1 MCSMPD
7 EARRDGCISLFAH
20 SSAASRRLYL
30 LAAALSIPPDRLL
43 RYTIEVQRR
52 GAHRHHRRAQRGPLG
67 VTAATTVVCGTSTTC
82 PEAGMTAETGT
93 PQEFPLL
100 LHGILSALVL
110 PFSSLES
117 SPAVSA
123 AASKKTREPVMTYMK
138 QGNRKSLS
146 RQKCGGSRTTS
157 GAGGTPAVSKEVNS
171 GGPQHVDMHEH
182 FAFLEDMVVSQRV
195 REPDPISQTG
205 IGTIFFSSK
214 HTTTTTS
221 SSSSGGGS
229 TCSSSSSSSGSGS
242 GSGSGCGGDD
252 VEATSV
258 SAGSPIHKGEAG
270 SSVAAP
276 KKASKAA
283 HSHVY
288 ELRQTPPFHQE
299 ASIAQLLSE
308 LAEPFFASGGHA
320 IGISSG
326 SGGNERRSSDV
337 GPSMDLQ
344 QCMRL
349 IPQELHTA
357 AGVSRVSELYP
368 PFMPLLL
375 EALLKESVHESSFGL
390 AARCVVMRLIEL
402 SAPMFVSRFFK
413 RGSGASVDVA
423 DNDKEEEMCHS
434 MMLRATQR
442 LATTAFTL
450 LEVIEDPVW
459 VLDLSGALVAS
470 QLLHPSALRTVL
482 HRRAL
487 DLAKLPPLWKPTVA
501 LAYCLVTQHSLH
513 AVVRAE
519 AELSAGSRPEERLS
533 ASSESGGSID
543 DTAVV
548 ESLPQYSCTC
558 TGGCSGEAAASS
570 LLPEQEPHP
579 PPHLHHQDS
588 HPSLQSRRSSV
599 SAEAGSGMPS
609 DVGLSVALMGRA
621 ASLTL
626 SFRFSSP
633 QQPSGTDVEGA
644 PPLRWLFPERVPPVV
659 TLPNSI
665 VMTCM
670 VLCAGALSR
679 HAVVALG
686 QWCLRSLRALP
697 ATPCAVGLTHLML
710 KYPQFL
716 KKALLRVSSGLFLS
730 SAASTSS
737 ATTSAAT
744 AAVAAVT
751 SSTKSS
757 RSHGDGKATTLFC
770 IAVFMEG
777 CQVANKV
784 MLRQANLRMD
794 GRLAMAW
801 QRDTA
806 SSMAAEEEH
815 LSDFAET
822 PYVHEDSTLHE
833 LREVQCYL
841 VMLLQALVMRSGVQL
856 PTDAQGELF
865 ALFVTTARLRVAVGS
880 PKEEGVGAAA
890 GCLPVEN
897 GGCQA
902 PQRTLSQ
909 EVLKL
914 VDESFGAVARA
925 VDILLHDYDAGC
937 PRQLCESLVSLLP
950 PQNTLFSE
958 LQRVGAWEKH
968 LDCLET
974 VQAAAEAY
982 REACRSTLSRP
993 PSQEEADVNAAPSS
1007 FWSSVAAHDKDAL
1020 SRPMSLLELQQELE
1034 WRAKRAVVAVRSGA
1048 EVMFGSLVSLL
1059 PCSGEPLCLAATPD
1073 GGLPVAQQLWWVEH
1087 TIVYLV
1093 EEWWRSRVSAPA
1105 MFRFNAEDTAETSS
1119 GGVFRREAPKS
1130 FIECC
1135 SHPI

>member
-1 MCSMPD
+1 MWSAPD
-7 EARRDGCISLFAH
+7 EAGRDGCISLFAH
-20 SSAASRRLYL
+20 SSAVSRRLYL

-52 GAHRHHRRAQRGPLG
+52 GAHQHHRRAQHGRLG
-67 VTAATTVVCGTSTTC
+67 VTAVTTVVAGTSTTR
-82 PEAGMTAETGT
+82 PEAGMTAETET

-110 PFSSLES
+110 PFSNLES

-123 AASKKTREPVMTYMK
+123 TASTKTKTIEPVKTYMK
-138 QGNRKSLS
+138 QGSGKSLS
-146 RQKCGGSRTTS
+146 RQKGGGSRTTP
-157 GAGGTPAVSKEVNS
+157 GAGGTSAVSKDVNS
-171 GGPQHVDMHEH
+171 GGSQHVNMHKH
-182 FAFLEDMVVSQRV
+182 FAALEDMVVSQRV
-195 REPDPISQTG
+195 REPGPKSQTG
-205 IGTIFFSSK
+205 ISTILFSSK
-214 HTTTTTS
+214 HTTTTTTS
-221 SSSSGGGS
+221 NSGGSS
-229 TCSSSSSSSGSGS
+229 TSSTSSSSSSSGCCS
-242 GSGSGCGGDD
+242 DD
-252 VEATSV
+252 VEASSV
-258 SAGSPIHKGEAG
+258 SASSPIHKGKAE

-299 ASIAQLLSE
+299 VSIAQLLSE

-320 IGISSG
+320 IGMSSG
-326 SGGNERRSSDV
+326 SGGSESRSSDV
-337 GPSMDLQ
+337 GYSMDLQ

-349 IPQELHTA
+349 IPQELRTA

-375 EALLKESVHESSFGL
+375 EALLKESVHESPFGL

-402 SAPMFVSRFFK
+402 SAPIFVSRFFK
-413 RGSGASVDVA
+413 QGSGASVDVGN
-423 DNDKEEEMCHS
+423 NDKEEQVCHA
-434 MMLRATQR
+434 MTLRATQR
-442 LATTAFTL
+442 LANTAVAL

-459 VLDLSGALVAS
+459 VLDLSGALIAS
-470 QLLHPSALRTVL
+470 QLLHPGALRTVL

-513 AVVRAE
+513 AAVRAE
-519 AELSAGSRPEERLS
+519 AELGAVSQPAERLS
-533 ASSESGGSID
+533 VSSESGSSID
-543 DTAVV
+543 VTAVV
-548 ESLPQYSCTC
+548 GSLPQYSHTS
-558 TGGCSGEAAASS
+558 TERCSGEAAASPP
-570 LLPEQEPHP
+570 LPEQEPHLR
-579 PPHLHHQDS
+579 HEDS
-588 HPSLQSRRSSV
+588 HPSSQSRRSSV
-599 SAEAGSGMPS
+599 SVEAGSCMPS

-621 ASLTL
+621 ASL
-626 SFRFSSP
+626 
-633 QQPSGTDVEGA
+633 QQSSGTDVEGA
-644 PPLRWLFPERVPPVV
+644 LPLRWLFPEKVPPVV

-670 VLCAGALSR
+670 VLCAGALGR
-679 HAVVALG
+679 HTVVALG

-716 KKALLRVSSGLFLS
+716 KKASLRVSSGLFLS
-730 SAASTSS
+730 SS
-737 ATTSAAT
+737 ATTAAVAT
-744 AAVAAVT
+744 AVAAVT
-751 SSTKSS
+751 SSTKSTS
-757 RSHGDGKATTLFC
+757 SHGNGKATTLFC

-777 CQVANKV
+777 CQLANTV

-806 SSMAAEEEH
+806 SSVAAEEGH

-865 ALFVTTARLRVAVGS
+865 ALFVTTARLRVAVGA
-880 PKEEGVGAAA
+880 PKEEGLGAAV
-890 GCLPVEN
+890 GCLPAEN
-897 GGCQA
+897 GSCQA

-909 EVLKL
+909 VALKL

-982 REACRSTLSRP
+982 REARRSTLPRP
-993 PSQEEADVNAAPSS
+993 SSQEEADFNAAPSS

-1020 SRPMSLLELQQELE
+1020 PRPMSLLELQQELE

-1048 EVMFGSLVSLL
+1048 EVMFGSLVSVL
-1059 PCSGEPLCLAATPD
+1059 PCSGEPLCLATTPD

-1105 MFRFNAEDTAETSS
+1105 LFHFSAEDTVETSS
-1119 GGVFRREAPKS
+1119 SDVFRREAQKS
-1130 FIECC
+1130 FIRCC
-1135 SHPI
+1135 PNPI